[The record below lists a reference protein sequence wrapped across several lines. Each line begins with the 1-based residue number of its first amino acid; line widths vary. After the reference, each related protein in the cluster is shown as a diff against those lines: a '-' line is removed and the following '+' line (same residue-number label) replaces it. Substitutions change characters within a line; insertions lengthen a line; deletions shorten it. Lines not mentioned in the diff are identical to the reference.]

1 MFPTQIWIVM
11 KQSTNLEL
19 NEPIDEVV
27 MNVKELTHSQQ
38 QPQVPKTHKKKP
50 TIRQAIRTVF
60 CALQR
65 SLPYRFLVLDEVK
78 CKKHTQQSTSSKET
92 YGGSGSDVKHI
103 EDFSKGENK
112 KNSKEYDYTITD
124 VKKDRKQ
131 ADLQETKIM
140 RYHHDILR
148 KKVKMRKLWSQKKWG
163 WDTSE
168 KTFL

>member
-1 MFPTQIWIVM
+1 MQQLKIWIVI

-27 MNVKELTHSQQ
+27 MNVKRVTHSQQ
-38 QPQVPKTHKKKP
+38 QPQAPKTHKKKP

-92 YGGSGSDVKHI
+92 
-103 EDFSKGENK
+103 
-112 KNSKEYDYTITD
+112 
-124 VKKDRKQ
+124 
-131 ADLQETKIM
+131 
-140 RYHHDILR
+140 
-148 KKVKMRKLWSQKKWG
+148 
-163 WDTSE
+163 
-168 KTFL
+168 